1 MGKPFGEASRRA
13 FGRIGT
19 LVPFPC
25 WNSLGV
31 MSSDTPKFSKQPPS
45 EALKGGLPVPA
56 RRSACLRRSGFA
68 QAGVSARR
76 RVRFATVRLTQMLQ
90 YRTRAGILPNP
101 CNCGFFG
108 NEGLQRISL
117 YVKSRFC
124 LETHAAN
131 SQRCRCKALRHPAL
145 SRDVFRRGNYLL

>member
-1 MGKPFGEASRRA
+1 MYRF
-13 FGRIGT
+13 
-19 LVPFPC
+19 
-25 WNSLGV
+25 
-31 MSSDTPKFSKQPPS
+31 KFSLERPPRSWHRISDRNLGIPAS
-45 EALKGGLPVPA
+45 EFYVLSEKRASCNFL
-56 RRSACLRRSGFA
+56 SDEEC
-68 QAGVSARR
+68 
-76 RVRFATVRLTQMLQ
+76 TQMLQ
-90 YRTRAGILPNP
+90 YQTRAGILPNP

-145 SRDVFRRGNYLL
+145 LRDAFRRGNCLLQICRPSTPAWFRYCFFATGGLRRFVIFQV